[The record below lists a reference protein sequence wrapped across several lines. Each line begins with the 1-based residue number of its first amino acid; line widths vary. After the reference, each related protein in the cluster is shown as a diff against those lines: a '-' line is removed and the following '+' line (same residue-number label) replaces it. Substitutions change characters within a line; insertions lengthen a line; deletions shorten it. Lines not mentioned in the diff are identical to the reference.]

1 MSAYQFEECVC
12 LHVLV
17 GFLEMVG
24 LEFNL
29 KDITLSNGGRWE
41 VEGSVIGIENLYIL
55 MEM

>member
-1 MSAYQFEECVC
+1 MSAYQFEESVC

-41 VEGSVIGIENLYIL
+41 VKGSVIGIENLYIV